1 MGPQER
7 RRTKRPARDLTRIVM
22 AKPEWGTK
30 RRCTNC
36 ATVFY
41 DLKKDP
47 IICPR
52 CQTVHQ
58 PELLLKPRRG
68 RPEEKVVPKPK
79 PVPEEA
85 EVVVATEEAAE
96 EEDFIEDASELGEDE
111 DDMAEVIEGADEEPV
126 PGER

>member
-1 MGPQER
+1 
-7 RRTKRPARDLTRIVM
+7 M
-22 AKPEWGTK
+22 AKAEWGTK

-36 ATVFY
+36 STVFY

-58 PELLLKPRRG
+58 PEMLLKPRRG
-68 RPEEKVVPKPK
+68 RPEEKAPKPK
-79 PVPEEA
+79 PVPEE
-85 EVVVATEEAAE
+85 VVVETEEAAE

-111 DDMAEVIEGADEEPV
+111 DDVAEVIESGEEPA
-126 PGER
+126 PDER